1 MIQTPPEMAGSWIC
15 ISTYYWYNLTKQ
27 RSYKLATTVYDVVE
41 IELSNGEVLTLK
53 PLSIKH
59 LKKFM
64 AVIKKMD
71 EAELESED
79 AAMEIFIQ
87 AAMVCLESTKPELS
101 QDKDKFE
108 DMIEIP
114 TMMKILEVCGGL
126 KLNDPNLLGAALV
139 GTN

>member
-1 MIQTPPEMAGSWIC
+1 
-15 ISTYYWYNLTKQ
+15 
-27 RSYKLATTVYDVVE
+27 LATTVYDVVE

-64 AVIKKMD
+64 TVIKKMD

>member
-1 MIQTPPEMAGSWIC
+1 M
-15 ISTYYWYNLTKQ
+15 
-27 RSYKLATTVYDVVE
+27 ATTVYDVVE

-64 AVIKKMD
+64 TVIKKMD